1 MPEMISNWQGGSLAL
16 ILAGVLTLIQIAPIK
31 INPWSWLATHIG
43 RALNHEMMAEV
54 KGIKA
59 EQAKA
64 AEEAAKQWAIL
75 ARTHILRF
83 DDELYNG
90 TRHSK
95 EYFMQQLADIDT
107 YEDYCIKHPDFR
119 NSSAMIAIEH
129 IKQTYARCLAEH
141 KFI

>member
-1 MPEMISNWQGGSLAL
+1 MQEMISNGQGGSLAL
-16 ILAGVLTLIQIAPIK
+16 ILAAVLTLIQIAPIK

-43 RALNHEMMAEV
+43 RALNHEVMTEV

-64 AEEAAKQWAIL
+64 SEEAAKQWAIL

-90 TRHSK
+90 VKHSK

-107 YEDYCIKHPDFR
+107 YEDYCQKHPDFR